1 MRRCGGCRQEL
12 EAVLGADAVLWVCG
26 NLDCSYEGPTMA
38 ERIDRAVRE
47 LDRDGHLTR
56 LLLGLFVGEL
66 MEDGRL
72 EEKICDRCGTFYM
85 TIEDGLLCMGCTDP
99 AIRRARAILTLDEM
113 AEKMAES
120 GGNGG

>member
-1 MRRCGGCRQEL
+1 MREF
-12 EAVLGADAVLWVCG
+12 EAVLGGEAVRWVCS

-38 ERIDRAVRE
+38 ERIEKAVRE
-47 LDRDGHLTR
+47 LNRDGHLTR
-56 LLLGLFVGEL
+56 LLLGPFVAEL
-66 MEDGRL
+66 VEDGL

-85 TIEDGLLCMGCTDP
+85 SIEPGALCMGCTDP

-113 AEKMAES
+113 AKKMAES